1 MKVLKTNHV
10 KTKKLSLGKIKEL
23 LNLFKY
29 IVTKKPGNRGTV
41 FKYLDDKSINSISE
55 SIYNLLYNVKLN
67 LTLSKPQKSKIK
79 RIVKPSI
86 RSFEDISKKKTSIG
100 KRRNKITQNG
110 AGIGT
115 ILLTLIPI
123 LTSFLAKK

>member
-1 MKVLKTNHV
+1 MSKPKN
-10 KTKKLSLGKIKEL
+10 LSLGKIKEL

-29 IVTKKPGNRGTV
+29 IVTQKPGNRGTV

-55 SIYNLLYNVKLN
+55 SIYNLLYNEKLN

-86 RSFEDISKKKTSIG
+86 RSFEDISKKKTSLR

-123 LTSFLAKK
+123 LTSFLAKNK